1 MFIQLKNT
9 AKTQVCEH
17 RAYNKCIEREGIL
30 MFWRKKK
37 KQDEVIPQVQQDVV
51 EDLPKAIDFT
61 LAVENEEERDIVSI
75 IASAIVSSDLSDA
88 TVRVKSVRRVDV
100 DKEAAAVIAA
110 AVMANDSPEST
121 FRLISIEERS

>member
-1 MFIQLKNT
+1 M
-9 AKTQVCEH
+9 
-17 RAYNKCIEREGIL
+17 
-30 MFWRKKK
+30 
-37 KQDEVIPQVQQDVV
+37 
-51 EDLPKAIDFT
+51 
-61 LAVENEEERDIVSI
+61 
-75 IASAIVSSDLSDA
+75 SSDLSDA